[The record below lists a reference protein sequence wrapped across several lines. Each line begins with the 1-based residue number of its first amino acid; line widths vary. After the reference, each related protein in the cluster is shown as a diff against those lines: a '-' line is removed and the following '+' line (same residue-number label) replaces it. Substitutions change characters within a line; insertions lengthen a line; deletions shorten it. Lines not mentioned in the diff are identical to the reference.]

1 MVEHQKAREEESFKR
16 TGQRKVLTSVED
28 IKQLRKAQTVLRTA
42 IHPDTGEFIPWPMRM
57 SSFTFVNL
65 PISWGM
71 IIVAPTP
78 MNTIFWQWVNQ
89 TYNATVNYGNRNAS
103 SQYTKKDIMQS
114 YLCACGASIGVSLLI
129 RKGFASRART
139 VSGARLIILNSIS
152 TMFAVATAGYLN
164 AYLMRQAELKTGID
178 VFDPEEPTKSLG
190 RSVKA
195 AEMAVSQTAFSR
207 CLFAVP
213 IMFPAFI
220 LYGLERASLM
230 PQARAAKT
238 AL

>member
-1 MVEHQKAREEESFKR
+1 
-16 TGQRKVLTSVED
+16 
-28 IKQLRKAQTVLRTA
+28 
-42 IHPDTGEFIPWPMRM
+42 
-57 SSFTFVNL
+57 
-65 PISWGM
+65 
-71 IIVAPTP
+71 
-78 MNTIFWQWVNQ
+78 
-89 TYNATVNYGNRNAS
+89 
-103 SQYTKKDIMQS
+103 MQS

-152 TMFAVATAGYLN
+152 TMFAVAMAGYLN

-178 VFDPEEPTKSLG
+178 VYDPEEPTKSLG

-230 PQARAAKT
+230 PQAKSTKT
-238 AL
+238 ALQLSLFYLKLSIAVPLGTAYFPQIGQIDVTKVEPNLIEEYQAAHQGKLPEYFLYNKGL